1 MKGAIFD
8 IDGTLLD
15 SMSMWDHAGE
25 WYLARLGIKAEPGL
39 GRRLLPMS
47 MEQAARYMRE
57 QYCLAQTEA
66 EIVSGVEEN
75 VSRYYR
81 DEVLPK
87 AGVAEFLNQLEKHG
101 FVMAAA
107 TSSSRK
113 EVEAAL
119 SRCDLKAFFRHIFT
133 CTEVGAGKDRPD
145 IYYEALSCLGTE
157 KTRTWVF
164 EDALHAAVTAKH
176 AGFAVAG
183 VYDEASGMDQEALK
197 KISDYYLKDFKDFP
211 AFYRIA
217 SGAGE

>member
-47 MEQAARYMRE
+47 MEQAAGYMRE
-57 QYCLAQTEA
+57 QYCLTQTEA
-66 EIVSGVEEN
+66 EIVSGMEET

-81 DEVLPK
+81 EEVLPK
-87 AGVAEFLNQLEKHG
+87 AGVPEFLTQLGKHG

-113 EVEAAL
+113 EVEA
-119 SRCDLKAFFRHIFT
+119 
-133 CTEVGAGKDRPD
+133 
-145 IYYEALSCLGTE
+145 
-157 KTRTWVF
+157 W
-164 EDALHAAVTAKH
+164 LHLYGQH
-176 AGFAVAG
+176 
-183 VYDEASGMDQEALK
+183 
-197 KISDYYLKDFKDFP
+197 
-211 AFYRIA
+211 RI
-217 SGAGE
+217 

>member
-66 EIVSGVEEN
+66 EIVSGVEET

-87 AGVAEFLNQLEKHG
+87 AGV
-101 FVMAAA
+101 
-107 TSSSRK
+107 
-113 EVEAAL
+113 
-119 SRCDLKAFFRHIFT
+119 
-133 CTEVGAGKDRPD
+133 GAVSYTHLTLP
-145 IYYEALSCLGTE
+145 T
-157 KTRTWVF
+157 T
-164 EDALHAAVTAKH
+164 
-176 AGFAVAG
+176 
-183 VYDEASGMDQEALK
+183 
-197 KISDYYLKDFKDFP
+197 
-211 AFYRIA
+211 
-217 SGAGE
+217 